1 MKIPA
6 YNPPWL
12 FAPLA
17 APSGIASWGVT
28 ALLVPYLLRK
38 HGVAVDRIAIV
49 SATASIP
56 TFCFFLW
63 APVVDIGL
71 RRRTWI
77 LLIYGCAALCLALAI
92 RGSSGSLTRLTI
104 FLFASSV
111 IESLGRSAVG
121 AVMTTLS
128 PDVRGRASGWHQVGN
143 IGAGALGGGACV
155 WLADRIGLPFLSA
168 AVAALVFLPAL
179 AAFRLAEIPHPRM
192 AASRLF
198 PALARDIWK
207 VLWSWRALVGMV
219 FFCSPVG
226 AGAVGNL
233 ISALGPDYR
242 ASNAVVAW
250 VSGAGGSVMLGIGS
264 LTGGF
269 VCDRLNRLTV
279 YALSGLIAAA
289 CGAYLALAP
298 GTPFTFSAGYA
309 GYALSTGLAFTAFSA
324 LVLDVLGHGRRA
336 AATGSSLLT
345 SVGNLPVSYMTWLD
359 GVGYK
364 HAGALGLMGV
374 DALANGGGG
383 LLLLLLAWFCASRW
397 SAPAAAPLS
406 GESQAEEGR
415 QITAQINI
423 AGA

>member
-1 MKIPA
+1 VLYSLPHLSSKMKIPA

-17 APSGIASWGVT
+17 APSGIAYWGVS

-38 HGVAVDRIAIV
+38 HGVAVDRIAGV
-49 SATASIP
+49 SAIASIP
-56 TFCFFLW
+56 SFCFFLW
-63 APVVDIGL
+63 APVVDLGL

-77 LLIYGCAALCLALAI
+77 LLIYASAALCLALAVE
-92 RGSSGSLTRLTI
+92 GSSGSLTRLII
-104 FLFASSV
+104 FLLASNI

-128 PDVRGRASGWHQVGN
+128 PNVRGRASGWHQVGN
-143 IGAGALGGGACV
+143 IGAGVLGGGACV
-155 WLADRIGLPFLSA
+155 WLADRIRLPFLSA

-179 AAFRLAEIPHPRM
+179 AAFRLAETPHPRM

-233 ISALGPDYR
+233 ISAVGPDYH

-250 VSGAGGSVMLGIGS
+250 VSGVGGSILLGIGS
-264 LTGGF
+264 LAGGF

-289 CGAYLALAP
+289 CGTYLALAP
-298 GTPFTFSAGYA
+298 ATPFTFGAGYA

-324 LVLDVLGHGRRA
+324 LVLDVLGLGRRA
-336 AATGSSLLT
+336 AATGNSLLT
-345 SVGNLPVSYMTWLD
+345 SVGNLPVAYMTWLD

-364 HAGALGLMGV
+364 HAGAPGLMGV

-383 LLLLLLAWFCASRW
+383 LFLLLLAWFCASRW
-397 SAPAAAPLS
+397 SAPATELAIPVS
-406 GESQAEEGR
+406 E
-415 QITAQINI
+415 
-423 AGA
+423 AG